1 MDFLRDPIWQFIG
14 VIVSAIGIVISLIIT
29 ANSEKNKIRP
39 FFVKT
44 LLFAFLIVTLI
55 LTSMVLKF
63 ASANSPNLSFLS
75 LAPPTIA
82 TPRTVSPLSQAQ
94 AMLRQYFDK
103 INKRN
108 YCDAYDM
115 WAPNSSSCQ
124 QFSQGFLT
132 TGHIDITF
140 DSTQST
146 LSSDGKVYLTQYVT
160 NKDGD
165 NANEPTVYHG
175 WFVVEQENGIWKI
188 KSGHFN

>member
-14 VIVSAIGIVISLIIT
+14 VIVSAIGIVLSLIIT
-29 ANSEKNKIRP
+29 ANSEKNKVRP

-44 LLFAFLIVTLI
+44 LFFAFLIITLI
-55 LTSMVLKF
+55 LTGMVLKF

-75 LAPPTIA
+75 IA

-124 QFSQGFLT
+124 EFSQGFLT

-146 LSSDGKVYLTQYVT
+146 LSSDGKVYLTQHVT
-160 NKDGD
+160 NKNGD

-188 KSGHFN
+188 KSGYFN